1 MKTALKR
8 AFVPLAA
15 PPAPRSA
22 DAHAVIASGLLPKTG
37 EVYTIQWLNTS
48 HIPALLTLQD
58 IAADQ
63 EIILR
68 DATYF
73 GALFATGNAALG
85 VFNQFGMMIGAAT
98 IRNKTAPMAAFC
110 AALARGSQDQTTS
123 THSIFGTVMTHPNYR
138 GNGLMGRMIDQW
150 MDYAREN
157 GSVNLHAR
165 LRTTNENSLK
175 NFLRKDF
182 KIVAEGP
189 SPEDATRTVYFVHR
203 TLDPQ

>member
-1 MKTALKR
+1 MNTALKR

-15 PPAPRSA
+15 PPAPLLA
-22 DAHAVIASGLLPKTG
+22 DAPAVIASGILPKTG
-37 EVYTIQWLNTS
+37 EAYTVQWLNTA
-48 HIPALLTLQD
+48 HIPALITLQH

-63 EIILR
+63 EIIPR

-73 GALFATGNAALG
+73 GALFANGHAALG

-98 IRNKTAPMAAFC
+98 IRNSVGPISTLC
-110 AALARGSQDQTTS
+110 AALETTDQHTT
-123 THSIFGTVMTHPNYR
+123 THSIFGTVMTHPDYR

-150 MDYAREN
+150 MDYVR
-157 GSVNLHAR
+157 GHGTVNLHAR

-182 KIVAEGP
+182 NIVAEGP

-203 TLDPQ
+203 TLTPN

>member
-1 MKTALKR
+1 MKTALTR

-15 PPAPRSA
+15 PPAPHIA

-37 EVYTIQWLNTS
+37 EAYTIQWLNTS
-48 HIPALLTLQD
+48 HIPALLTLQHL
-58 IAADQ
+58 AADQ

-68 DATYF
+68 DTMYF

-110 AALARGSQDQTTS
+110 AALETSDQTIG
-123 THSIFGTVMTHPNYR
+123 THSIFGTVMTHPDYR

-150 MDYAREN
+150 MIHAREN
-157 GSVNLHAR
+157 GTENLHAR

-203 TLDPQ
+203 TLGPQ